1 VTTTTADAI
10 VATLIS
16 HGTDVVFGLPG
27 VQTYPLF
34 DALARSPIKVITT
47 RHEQTAAY
55 MAFGYAQ
62 ATGRTGVYTVVPG
75 PGFLNSSA
83 ALISAH
89 GASAPVVCLTA
100 DIPSRF
106 IGKGLG
112 HLHEMPDQLATI
124 RTLTKWAAM
133 VEHPSQAADLTASAF
148 YHARQGR
155 PRPTALVVP
164 WDVLAAPAP
173 PRPPV
178 QPIPLVT
185 PPLDPAAIAQAGELL
200 AGARNPMIMV
210 GGGARHAVAEVA
222 ELARVL
228 QAPVVSFRGGRGV
241 VPDADPYGLSCA
253 AGFERWAATDV
264 LIGIGSRLELTW
276 YRWPDRPAGLRTVLI
291 DIDPQQA
298 VRLLPEVSIVG
309 DAQQATDALVRELK
323 FTEAP
328 RPDRAA
334 EFAELKHRKLAEV
347 RDVGPDLD
355 FLAAIRNALPQD
367 GFFVEEI
374 CQAGFASYFGFPV
387 QAPRQFITCGHQGT
401 LGFGFPTA
409 LGVKS
414 AFPER
419 PVVSVCGDGGFA
431 FALSELATAVQYH
444 LGVVTVVFNNNA
456 YGNVLLDQQRLFE
469 GREIASRLHNPDFA
483 ALAQSFGAAG
493 YTVRT
498 PQELEMAVSKAI
510 AESRPAVIEV
520 KTQLGATS
528 ATPWKYLMPAPR
540 TTVPPPPVTP
550 QSPLA
555 PQPPLASQPPLAPQ
569 PPSAPPPTP
578 SWGINGASDTP

>member
-1 VTTTTADAI
+1 MTPTTATTADAI

-16 HGTDVVFGLPG
+16 HGTDTVFGLPG

-83 ALISAH
+83 ALLTAY

-100 DIPSRF
+100 DVPSNF

-124 RTLTKWAAM
+124 RTMTKWAAM
-133 VEHPSQAADLTASAF
+133 VEHPSQAAELTARAF
-148 YHARQGR
+148 WHAREGR

-164 WDVLAAPAP
+164 KDVLAATAPAGP
-173 PRPPV
+173 PLP
-178 QPIPLVT
+178 PIPIT
-185 PPLDPAAIAQAGELL
+185 PPPLDPDAIGAAGELL
-200 AGARNPMIMV
+200 ASARNPMIMV
-210 GGGARHAVAEVA
+210 GGGARHAVSEIA

-253 AGFERWAATDV
+253 SGFDRWAATDV

-291 DIDPQQA
+291 DIDPRQA
-298 VRLLPEVSIVG
+298 VRLQPEVSIVA

-328 RPDRAA
+328 RPDRSA
-334 EFAELKHRKLAEV
+334 EYADVKHRKLAEV
-347 RDVGPDLD
+347 RDVGPDLE
-355 FLAAIRNALPQD
+355 FLAAIRTALPAD
-367 GFFVEEI
+367 GIFVEEM

-401 LGFGFPTA
+401 LGFGFPAA

-414 AFPER
+414 VFPER
-419 PVVSVCGDGGFA
+419 SVVSVCGDGGFA
-431 FALSELATAVQYH
+431 FGLAELATAVQYN
-444 LGVVTVVFNNNA
+444 LGIVTVVFNNNA

-493 YTVRT
+493 YTVQT
-498 PQELEMAVSKAI
+498 PQELEATLSKAL
-510 AESRPAVIEV
+510 AEPRPAVIEV
-520 KTQLGATS
+520 KTQLGQAA
-528 ATPWKYLMPAPR
+528 ATPWKYIMPAR
-540 TTVPPPPVTP
+540 
-550 QSPLA
+550 A
-555 PQPPLASQPPLAPQ
+555 
-569 PPSAPPPTP
+569 
-578 SWGINGASDTP
+578 

>member
-1 VTTTTADAI
+1 MTNTTADAI
-10 VATLIS
+10 VATLVS

-173 PRPPV
+173 PRPPAS
-178 QPIPLVT
+178 PIPLVS
-185 PPLDPAAIAQAGELL
+185 PPLDPGAIAQAGELL
-200 AGARNPMIMV
+200 ASARNPMIMV

-298 VRLLPEVSIVG
+298 VRLQPEVSIVA

-328 RPDRAA
+328 RPDRSA

-355 FLAAIRNALPQD
+355 FLAAIRSALPQD

-431 FALSELATAVQYH
+431 FGLAELATAVQYN

-498 PQELEMAVSKAI
+498 PQELEMAVSKAL
-510 AESRPAVIEV
+510 AEARPAVIEV
-520 KTQLGATS
+520 KTQLGATA

-540 TTVPPPPVTP
+540 TTPPPPP
-550 QSPLA
+550 PA
-555 PQPPLASQPPLAPQ
+555 PRPTSAPT
-569 PPSAPPPTP
+569 PSAPPAPAP
-578 SWGINGASDTP
+578 

>member
-1 VTTTTADAI
+1 MALTTADAI

-16 HGTDVVFGLPG
+16 HGTDTVFGLPG

-83 ALISAH
+83 ALLSAH
-89 GASAPVVCLTA
+89 GASAPVLCLTA
-100 DIPSRF
+100 DVPSRF
-106 IGKGLG
+106 IGKGMG

-124 RTLTKWAAM
+124 RTMTKWAAM
-133 VEHPSQAADLTASAF
+133 VEHPSQAAELTARAL

-164 WDVLAAPAP
+164 WDVLGAPAP
-173 PRPPV
+173 AVPAVP
-178 QPIPLVT
+178 PIPLT
-185 PPLDPAAIAQAGELL
+185 LPPLDPEAIGQACELL

-210 GGGARHAVAEVA
+210 GGGARHAAQEVA

-264 LIGIGSRLELTW
+264 LIGIGSRLELSW

-298 VRLLPEVSIVG
+298 VRLQPEVSVVA

-328 RPDRAA
+328 RPDRSP
-334 EFAELKHRKLAEV
+334 EFSDIKHRKLAEV

-355 FLAAIRNALPQD
+355 FLNAIRNALPPD
-367 GFFVEEI
+367 GIFVEEM

-414 AFPER
+414 AFSER
-419 PVVSVCGDGGFA
+419 PVVSVSGDGGFA
-431 FALSELATAVQYH
+431 FGLAELATAVQYN

-469 GREIASRLHNPDFA
+469 GREIASRLHSPDFA

-493 YTVRT
+493 HTVAT
-498 PQELEMAVSKAI
+498 PQELEIALSKAL
-510 AESRPAVIEV
+510 ADNRPAVIEV
-520 KTQLGATS
+520 KTQLGATQ
-528 ATPWKYLMPAPR
+528 ATPWKYIMPARP
-540 TTVPPPPVTP
+540 
-550 QSPLA
+550 
-555 PQPPLASQPPLAPQ
+555 
-569 PPSAPPPTP
+569 
-578 SWGINGASDTP
+578 

>member
-1 VTTTTADAI
+1 MTTTTADAI

-483 ALAQSFGAAG
+483 ALAHSFGAAG

-550 QSPLA
+550 Q
-555 PQPPLASQPPLAPQ
+555 PPLASQPPLTPQ